1 MFNSSGS
8 LLAVVIPFGDGVGLA
23 SYQSNNTSLIFREK
37 LFLPYNL
44 GSCVPAFFPPFADPL
59 EPFYGYC
66 LDVSNHMIENIVV
79 SVVFETLNSSYVQS
93 PNNTVPFNFQ
103 NNSFLSNF
111 VHFQEMG
118 NDSCFSFEKGHIIFL
133 RNSDIID
140 YSIAEQA
147 YNSKVG
153 SISVPACSTSEPR
166 LQRLEGECMLAAYC
180 NGTSALF
187 GAPEMFNG
195 ITRFSKEIYGDAF
208 LCSSAHYVRFMNNS
222 LGVHNVNDGEQ
233 ISSSVPF
240 DAETILLGDCLVSG
254 GLFYFVAATIDARTF
269 FVNFTDRNLSS
280 VLLGENTNP
289 MLVPYTIADELLF
302 VNNGTHSLL
311 YNWTR
316 MCPEDVIVI
325 PMNFDLVHSFIEQ
338 SLTKECGCVQD
349 TTTTAAPIDTTTTN
363 QMEPTTFATSTVE
376 STSSVTTELPT
387 GSLSPS
393 SSLSVAATTG
403 IIFGVLVF
411 VAFITFLITLTVMVC
426 LCV

>member
-1 MFNSSGS
+1 MFNSDGS
-8 LLAVVIPFGDGVGLA
+8 ILAVVIPFSDGVGLV
-23 SYQSNNTSLIFREK
+23 SYQSNNASLIFREM
-37 LFLPYNL
+37 LFLPYNV
-44 GSCVPAFFPPFADPL
+44 GNCVPAYFPPFADSL

-66 LDVSNHMIENIVV
+66 LDLLNHMIKNIVV
-79 SVVFETLNSSYVQS
+79 SVVFERLNSSYVRS
-93 PNNTVPFNFQ
+93 ATNFLPFDFPS
-103 NNSFLSNF
+103 NSRLSNF
-111 VHFQEMG
+111 VHFPEIG
-118 NDSCFSFEKGHIIFL
+118 SDICFSIEKGHTTFL
-133 RNSDIID
+133 RNSDIVD
-140 YSIAEQA
+140 HSIAEQA
-147 YNSKVG
+147 FNSDFG
-153 SISVPACSTSEPR
+153 SIGVPACSTSEPR

-289 MLVPYTIADELLF
+289 MLVPYTVADELLF

-316 MCPEDVIVI
+316 MCPEDVVVI
-325 PMNFDLVHSFIEQ
+325 PMNFDLVHSFTEQ

-376 STSSVTTELPT
+376 SASSVITEQPTSSF
-387 GSLSPS
+387 SPS
-393 SSLSVAATTG
+393 SSAATIG
-403 IIFGVLVF
+403 IVFGVLVF
-411 VAFITFLITLTVMVC
+411 VAFIPFLITLIIVVC